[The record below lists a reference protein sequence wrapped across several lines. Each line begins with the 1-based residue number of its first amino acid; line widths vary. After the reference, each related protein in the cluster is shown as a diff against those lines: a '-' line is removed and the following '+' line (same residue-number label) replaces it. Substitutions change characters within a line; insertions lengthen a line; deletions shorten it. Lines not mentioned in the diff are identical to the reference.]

1 MTNDMPTQRPFF
13 AVLEHDH
20 PQRHWDFFLETPTAL
35 RSWRLDCM
43 PDQPGVANAE
53 ALPEH
58 RKAYLD
64 YEGPVSGDR
73 GSVSRKD
80 RGEFD
85 LIRSTEHEVT
95 VRLHGQRLRG
105 IARLTKSLD
114 ASVRWTFEWQPDEP
128 AA

>member
-1 MTNDMPTQRPFF
+1 MTNDLPQRLAF
-13 AVLEHDH
+13 AILEHDH
-20 PQRHWDFFLETPTAL
+20 PHLHWDFFLETPTAL
-35 RSWRLDCM
+35 RSWRLERM
-43 PDQPGVANAE
+43 PDCAGVVNAD
-53 ALPEH
+53 ALSDH

-73 GSVSRKD
+73 GSVSRID

-85 LIRSTEHEVT
+85 LISSTEHEVT

-114 ASVRWTFEWQPDEP
+114 ASVRWTFEWQPDEI